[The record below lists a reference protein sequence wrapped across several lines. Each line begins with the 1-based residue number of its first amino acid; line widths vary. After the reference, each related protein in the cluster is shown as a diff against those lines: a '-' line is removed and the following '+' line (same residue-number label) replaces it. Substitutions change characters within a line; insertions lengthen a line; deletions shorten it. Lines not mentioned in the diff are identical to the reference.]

1 MKIKAIQDVFS
12 NQLLSCRDYKDR
24 GLPPVHIRRV
34 YEKGKIYD
42 AKPANSLFRNFKYE
56 LWGYFINMS
65 YDFITEKEFNTYF
78 ICLQSI
84 RNKKIDDLLGLN

>member
-12 NQLLSCRDYKDR
+12 NQLLSCRDYKDSN
-24 GLPPVHIRRV
+24 IRRV

-42 AKPANSLFRNFKYE
+42 AKPANS
-56 LWGYFINMS
+56 GYFINMS